1 MHFQSYSGRHP
12 DGATNEHTVPTQV
25 SRGRTAPK
33 SRQQNEPSQHP
44 ENQGPIGFQ
53 SQEGKREARRSQK
66 KDGDLWTP
74 NSLKQTRSK
83 QPLDTDDPTRT
94 QLREAKAP
102 SRERK
107 NRRRSHRILS
117 KKWCKIIGFLL
128 VLSTFTISMLFCKH
142 GILNATG
149 ATSTFCEN
157 RKNRESKYRS
167 FLWTTAQFRKNIERH
182 VGHGNILKVKKS
194 EKKGLA
200 FCESSSAIYGAQ
212 KKNS

>member
-1 MHFQSYSGRHP
+1 
-12 DGATNEHTVPTQV
+12 V
-25 SRGRTAPK
+25 SRGR
-33 SRQQNEPSQHP
+33 
-44 ENQGPIGFQ
+44 IGILGF
-53 SQEGKREARRSQK
+53 RCPDIRRRWIRRSGVQK
-66 KDGDLWTP
+66 SDRESPSELLREGNPNPTSGHLSRDSKTIRANTRRPKAPSDSKVKKEDAKRAEVKKKGGDLWTP

-182 VGHGNILKVKKS
+182 VGHGNILKVKK
-194 EKKGLA
+194 K
-200 FCESSSAIYGAQ
+200 
-212 KKNS
+212 